1 MSNTTQ
7 ISRITMGIA
16 ALLNIFAGKYISEE
30 LELFDKK
37 ICGKKI
43 FKKFLIIVPVY
54 LVTNDLNLSLII
66 GLSFLIINEII

>member
-1 MSNTTQ
+1 MADSAQ
-7 ISRITMGIA
+7 ISRVTMGVA

-37 ICGKKI
+37 VCGKKI
-43 FKKFLIIVPVY
+43 FKKFLIFVPIY
-54 LVTNDLNLSLII
+54 LVTNDPNLSLII

>member
-1 MSNTTQ
+1 ME
-7 ISRITMGIA
+7 ISRISLGIA

-43 FKKFLIIVPVY
+43 FKKILIFVPVY

-66 GLSFLIINEII
+66 GLSFLILNEILK

>member
-1 MSNTTQ
+1 MTDSAQ
-7 ISRITMGIA
+7 ISRITLGVA

-43 FKKFLIIVPVY
+43 FKKFLILIPVY
-54 LVTNDLNLSLII
+54 LVTNDMNISLII